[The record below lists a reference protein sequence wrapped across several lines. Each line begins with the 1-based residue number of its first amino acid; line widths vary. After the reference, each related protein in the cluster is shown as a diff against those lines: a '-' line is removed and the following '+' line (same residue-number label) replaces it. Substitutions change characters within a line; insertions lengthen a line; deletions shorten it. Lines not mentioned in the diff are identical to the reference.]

1 MIAIYDSER
10 KSLKS
15 LEKMLKKA
23 LPTYQFKGFT
33 SLEKCIRFVEEGDT
47 DIVFLDLDS
56 ITPPYY
62 AEKIVDSFRDIVCD
76 IDIVLL
82 TKIQRLDTYTAS
94 WALDNQISSV
104 LRKPY
109 QYDALIETLAN
120 IWYHKIP
127 EYAPVLK
134 MREQIENKYKDII
147 AIYDPDRKSMRQ
159 LDRMINKA
167 LPNYDKEYFITIEDL
182 MEFVKDTDVTIAF
195 MNIDSLMPL
204 INLQQI
210 VIRLRNE
217 YPRIDIVFLYKDK
230 ALEEKY
236 ALWMWAIKIHVASS
250 LSYPYKYDRLIDALE
265 HTWFNT
271 IPEYDLSLKYPAE

>member
-10 KSLKS
+10 KSLKN

-23 LPTYQFKGFT
+23 LPSYQFKGFT

-62 AEKIVDSFRDIVCD
+62 AEKIVDSFRNIVCD

-82 TKIQRLDTYTAS
+82 TKIQRLDTYTAG

-109 QYDALIETLAN
+109 QYDALIETLAH

-127 EYAPVLK
+127 EYDPVLK
-134 MREQIENKYKDII
+134 KQEESVYRDII

-167 LPNYDKEYFITIEDL
+167 LPNYKIEYFEAVQDL
-182 MEFVKDTDVTIAF
+182 IEFVKDTDVTIAF

-210 VIRLRNE
+210 VFRLRHE
-217 YPRIDIVFLYKDK
+217 YPRIDIVFLYKDMTLK
-230 ALEEKY
+230 EKH

-271 IPEYDLSLKYPAE
+271 IPEYDLRLKYPAE